1 MSLSKLTDIL
11 DKKGI
16 SETNPLIPMV
26 GVKASQTGNQH
37 PAEAKYIPS
46 EKSLGISRTGWG
58 HFPLLENIGPD
69 RIEYPDSEDLREEL
83 FMELTRASG
92 HTNKAEVWKFYPTP
106 VQMGE

>member
-1 MSLSKLTDIL
+1 M
-11 DKKGI
+11 
-16 SETNPLIPMV
+16 

-46 EKSLGISRTGWG
+46 EKSLRISITGWG
-58 HFPLLENIGPD
+58 HIGPD
-69 RIEYPDSEDLREEL
+69 PIEYPDSEDLREEL
-83 FMELTRASG
+83 FMELARASG